1 MTQIKELNETYDKCQ
16 AEGFIQFQKDIDIDL
31 AQSLLQSALDGV
43 EHSKSSEGAYEKKT
57 RNYSFVFTEKYDIL
71 RKLLDALLLFDKAK
85 TGKHQCGNA
94 YLCVNHKELE
104 FDWET
109 LETMRLLRN
118 DVNYEGKRISEE
130 LWKSYKL
137 KFEVY
142 INALVKEVK
151 KKLAEK

>member
-1 MTQIKELNETYDKCQ
+1 MTQIKDLDETYDKCQ

-31 AQSLLQSALDGV
+31 AKSLLQSALDGV
-43 EHSKSSEGAYEKKT
+43 ERSKSSEGAYEKKT

-71 RKLLDALLLFDKAK
+71 RKLLDTLLLLGKAK
-85 TGKHQCGNA
+85 TGKHQCSNA
-94 YLCVNHKELE
+94 YVCVNHEELD

-118 DVNYEGKRISEE
+118 DVNYEGKRITEE

-142 INALVKEVK
+142 INTLVKEVK

>member
-1 MTQIKELNETYDKCQ
+1 MKKRRTIIRLY
-16 AEGFIQFQKDIDIDL
+16 L
-31 AQSLLQSALDGV
+31 R
-43 EHSKSSEGAYEKKT
+43 KSMI
-57 RNYSFVFTEKYDIL
+57 DIL
-71 RKLLDALLLFDKAK
+71 RRLLDALLLFDKAK
-85 TGKHQCGNA
+85 TGKHQCSNA
-94 YLCVNHKELE
+94 YLCVNHNELE

-142 INALVKEVK
+142 INTLVKEVK

>member
-1 MTQIKELNETYDKCQ
+1 MTQIKDLNETYDKCR
-16 AEGFIQFQKDIDIDL
+16 AAGFIQFQKDIDIDL
-31 AQSLLQSALDGV
+31 AKSLLQSALDGV
-43 EHSKSSEGAYEKKT
+43 ERSKSSEGAYEKKT

-71 RKLLDALLLFDKAK
+71 RKLLDTLLLLGKAK
-85 TGKHQCGNA
+85 TGKHQCSNA
-94 YLCVNHKELE
+94 YVCVNHEELD

-118 DVNYEGKRISEE
+118 DVNYEGKRITEE

-142 INALVKEVK
+142 INTLVKEVK

>member
-1 MTQIKELNETYDKCQ
+1 MTQIKDLNEAYDACQ
-16 AEGFIQFQKDIDIDL
+16 AEGFIQFRKDVDADL
-31 AQSLLQSALDGV
+31 AKSLLQSALDGI
-43 EHSKSSEGAYEKKT
+43 ERSKSSEGIYEKKT

-85 TGKHQCGNA
+85 SGKHQCSNA

-118 DVNYEGKRISEE
+118 DVNYEGKKISEE

-142 INALVKEVK
+142 INTLVKEVK